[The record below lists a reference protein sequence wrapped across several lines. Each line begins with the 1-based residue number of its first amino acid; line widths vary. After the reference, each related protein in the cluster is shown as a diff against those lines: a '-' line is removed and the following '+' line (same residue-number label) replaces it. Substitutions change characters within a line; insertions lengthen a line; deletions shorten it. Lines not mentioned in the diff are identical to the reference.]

1 MTIETPKRGY
11 IKLNRS
17 NRNIRLND
25 EEWEFFRENL
35 GVKWLREQIA
45 IAIAKQAK
53 KIKSQTDQG
62 ITP

>member
-45 IAIAKQAK
+45 IAIAKQ
-53 KIKSQTDQG
+53 IKQTKPK
-62 ITP
+62 TKE